1 MSAAG
6 RIQTEILMPTRRY
19 IMNLQEVQTRLQQ
32 RLQELS
38 ARAERAEKHASHRDE
53 PVSADFEEQAT
64 ERENDDVLAVIGDEA
79 RHESDHIRQALKR
92 LEAGTYEDCQ
102 ACGQA
107 IEPARLLAV
116 PYATRC
122 IACASRLE
130 QH

>member
-1 MSAAG
+1 
-6 RIQTEILMPTRRY
+6 
-19 IMNLQEVQTRLQQ
+19 MNLPDIQTRLQQ

-64 ERENDDVLAVIGDEA
+64 ERENDDVLAVISGEA
-79 RHESDHIRQALKR
+79 RHEAELIRQALKR

-102 ACGQA
+102 ACGCN
-107 IEPARLLAV
+107 IEPARLQAV

-122 IACASRLE
+122 IACATSLE